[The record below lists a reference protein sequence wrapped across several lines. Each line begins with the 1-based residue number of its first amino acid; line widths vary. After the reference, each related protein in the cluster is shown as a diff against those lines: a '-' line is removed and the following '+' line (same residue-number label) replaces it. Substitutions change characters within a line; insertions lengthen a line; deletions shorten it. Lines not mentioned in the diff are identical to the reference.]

1 LLERPQTGEQAI
13 LVSIR
18 FKREAD
24 VPDLQEFIHL
34 TEAAN
39 VTPLATIEG
48 TRDVPDSGQF
58 IGSGKVEEIQQVIQT
73 HQADLVLFNH
83 RLNPVQARNL
93 EKMLNCRVI
102 DRTELILDI
111 FAQRARSFEGKLQV
125 ELAQLKHLSS
135 RLIRGWTHLE
145 RQRGGIGLRGPGETQ
160 LETDR
165 RLISKR
171 IDQIQSRLEKVSRQR
186 TQSRRARS
194 RAEIPVVSLVGYTNA
209 GKSTL
214 FNRLTSSNVFSANQL
229 FATLDT
235 TLRRIELPNKTSLIL
250 ADTVGF
256 VQQLPHDLV
265 AAFRAT
271 LDETR
276 MAEVLIHVVDCAD
289 PERQQ
294 RIEQVNKILE
304 EIGAAEIPQIIIYN
318 KIDQLNET
326 PRIERDENNLPHRVW
341 LSAQTGDGCDLLL
354 QALIERLPRQF
365 EHRTV
370 KILPQHQKLR
380 AHFHEFGQVLK
391 ETFLDDGSCEME
403 IIIETR
409 YFNPFHITTNP

>member
-1 LLERPQTGEQAI
+1 MLERPRVGERAI

-18 FKREAD
+18 FKRGAD
-24 VPDLQEFIHL
+24 APDLQEFYHL
-34 TEAAN
+34 ARAAGAL
-39 VTPLATIEG
+39 PCATIEG
-48 TRDVPDSGQF
+48 SREVPEARSL
-58 IGSGKVEEIQQVIQT
+58 IGSGKIEEIQQAIQL
-73 HQADLVLFNH
+73 HAAQVVLFNH

-93 EKMLNCRVI
+93 EKILNCRVI

-125 ELAQLKHLSS
+125 ELAQLNHLSS

-165 RLISKR
+165 RLIAKR
-171 IDQIQSRLEKVSRQR
+171 IEQIKTRLEKVARQR
-186 TQSRRARS
+186 AQSRRARC

-214 FNRLTSSNVFSANQL
+214 FNYLTKSNVLTANQL

-235 TLRRIELPNKTSLIL
+235 TLRRIDLPNKTPLII

-256 VQQLPHDLV
+256 IRHLPHDLI
-265 AAFRAT
+265 AAFRGT

-276 MAEVLIHVVDCAD
+276 LAQILIHVVDSAD

-294 RIEQVNKILE
+294 RIEQVNNVLQDV
-304 EIGAAEIPQIIIYN
+304 GAADVPQIVVYN
-318 KIDQLNET
+318 KIDQINET
-326 PRIERDENNLPHRVW
+326 PRIEYDDHHVPQRVW
-341 LSAQTGDGCDLLL
+341 LSAITGAGGELLL
-354 QALIERLPRQF
+354 QALVERLPHQLERQ
-365 EHRTV
+365 T
-370 KILPQHQKLR
+370 LTLAAQHQQLR
-380 AHFHEFGQVLK
+380 ARLHKVGQVLK
-391 ETFLDDGSCEME
+391 EEFHDDGSCTME
-403 IIIETR
+403 LLIEKR
-409 YFNPFHITTNP
+409 HLAEVFLSR

>member
-24 VPDLQEFIHL
+24 VPDIQEFIHL

-39 VTPLATIEG
+39 VTPLTVIDG
-48 TRDVPDSGQF
+48 SRDVPDSRSF
-58 IGSGKVEEIQQVIQT
+58 IGSGKIEEIQQAIET
-73 HQADLVLFNH
+73 HHAELVLFNH

-194 RAEIPVVSLVGYTNA
+194 RAEIPVAALVGYTNA

-214 FNRLTSSNVFSANQL
+214 FNRLTSSNVFAANQL

-276 MAEVLIHVVDCAD
+276 MAEVLIHIVDCAD

-294 RIEQVNKILE
+294 RIEQVNKVLE
-304 EIGAAEIPQIIIYN
+304 EVGAAEVPQIVIYN

-370 KILPQHQKLR
+370 KISPQHQKLR
-380 AHFHEFGQVLK
+380 AHFHQFGQVLN
-391 ETFLDDGSCEME
+391 EIFLDDGACEME
-403 IIIETR
+403 ILIETR
-409 YFNPFHITTNP
+409 YFNILEKQLA

>member
-1 LLERPQTGEQAI
+1 LLERPRAGEQAI

-18 FKREAD
+18 FKRDAD
-24 VPDLQEFIHL
+24 VPDLQEFFHL
-34 TEAAN
+34 AQAAGAI
-39 VTPLATIEG
+39 PCATIEG
-48 TRDVPDSGQF
+48 SRDIPDSRSF
-58 IGSGKVEEIQQVIQT
+58 IGSGKIEEIQEVIKLHSAQI
-73 HQADLVLFNH
+73 VLFNH
-83 RLNPVQARNL
+83 RLNPVQSRNL
-93 EKMLNCRVI
+93 EKELNCRVI

-145 RQRGGIGLRGPGETQ
+145 RQRGGIGMRGPGETQ

-165 RLISKR
+165 RLIAKR
-171 IDQIQSRLEKVSRQR
+171 IEQIEARLEKVSRQR

-214 FNRLTSSNVFSANQL
+214 FNYLTKSDVFAANQL

-235 TLRRIELPNKTSLIL
+235 TLRRIELPNKTPLIV

-256 VQQLPHDLV
+256 VQQLPHDLI
-265 AAFRAT
+265 AAFRGT

-276 MAEVLIHVVDCAD
+276 LAEVLIHVVDCAD

-294 RIEQVNKILE
+294 RIEQVDKVLE
-304 EIGAAEIPQIIIYN
+304 DVGAAEVPQIVVYN
-318 KIDQLNET
+318 KIDQLNEA
-326 PRIERDENNLPHRVW
+326 PRIEYDENNLPQRVW
-341 LSAQTGDGCDLLL
+341 LSAITGEGCDLLL

-365 EHRTV
+365 EHRT
-370 KILPQHQKLR
+370 ITLSPQHQKLR

-409 YFNPFHITTNP
+409 YFNSVEANFY